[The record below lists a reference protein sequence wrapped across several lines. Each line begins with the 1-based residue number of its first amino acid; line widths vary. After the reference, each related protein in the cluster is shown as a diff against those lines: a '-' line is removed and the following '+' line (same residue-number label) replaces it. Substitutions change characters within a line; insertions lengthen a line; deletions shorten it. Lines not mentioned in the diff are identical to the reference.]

1 MARDTLHF
9 SPLLPL
15 QPDWQA
21 LAQECSRAYF
31 ALCRVTAAVREGKAD
46 GRDFWQAQNRMDKA
60 ASVIAA
66 WGDPELYGR
75 LLAREQILAT
85 LEAATPFSQRCQP
98 CDELRH
104 TSCLLGACQC
114 LHRKALADQRKSL
127 YESQPPPTCANVA
140 NNTPHASCCEQ
151 CRYELGI

>member
-1 MARDTLHF
+1 MSHTTRSTLHF

-15 QPDWQA
+15 TPDWPA

-31 ALCRVTAAVREGKAD
+31 ALYRVTQAVREGKAD
-46 GRDFWQAQNRMDKA
+46 GRDYWQAHNRMQKA
-60 ASVIAA
+60 ASVIAS

-75 LLAREQILAT
+75 LLARESIMSDI
-85 LEAATPFSQRCQP
+85 EASQ
-98 CDELRH
+98 
-104 TSCLLGACQC
+104 T
-114 LHRKALADQRKSL
+114 RKSL
-127 YESQPPPTCANVA
+127 YESQPPPTCPNVA